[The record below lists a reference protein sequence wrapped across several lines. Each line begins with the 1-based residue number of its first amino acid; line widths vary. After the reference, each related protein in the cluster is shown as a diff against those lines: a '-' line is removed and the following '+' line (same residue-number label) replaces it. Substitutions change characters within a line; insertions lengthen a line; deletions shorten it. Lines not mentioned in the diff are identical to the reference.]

1 MEVEAAVRDA
11 CRYVE
16 AAIRYAPGLGKGH
29 GPLGHFHSLSSL
41 PFSRDH
47 FLDYVLERPDVV
59 ELWQRFVNHPF
70 VKALGAGSL
79 PRESFKGYL
88 IQDYLYLVCIL
99 SGLVFPPSST
109 PIFPENQMKDVEW
122 DMLTGIRYTL
132 HEQADWL
139 RTSPKT

>member
-1 MEVEAAVRDA
+1 MDIQTAVRAA

-16 AAIRYAPGLGKGH
+16 AAIRHAPGLGKGH
-29 GPLGHFHSLSSL
+29 GPLGHFHSLFSL
-41 PFSRDH
+41 PFSRGH

-70 VKALGAGSL
+70 VKALGAGCL

-99 SGLVFPPSST
+99 SVLVVPSSPAPLFLKYQT
-109 PIFPENQMKDVEW
+109 RQVK
-122 DMLTGIRYTL
+122 
-132 HEQADWL
+132 
-139 RTSPKT
+139 